1 MKTVFHGT
9 IRPPREGEAPA
20 AAALVV
26 GAYLRALR
34 LSRGV
39 NGSDAA
45 WAIGSSAATLSRL
58 ETGRLHRIEDAVAL
72 LAHYGIDDEANVRR
86 ALDHLL
92 QKPHR
97 NVLYDTVPGWLDR
110 LHACQRQAEST
121 VIHTAHTL
129 PDMVRIPDYPVDAL
143 TQRLRADL
151 HGHIP
156 PRAPLTADTGGDVTL
171 LLDEMVLHRPLG
183 RPDMRADQ
191 LNHLEQ
197 LTSTEQGPR
206 ILLVPRWALVIPP
219 AGLLYRMT
227 LHGHELVAEEWS
239 GFVLYYTGDAVAL
252 WQHRIRAAMA
262 AAVPLGQAAACLPEE
277 RAQGKERTVEPRPR
291 AHLVRPEGHLFLAPG
306 GETVL

>member
-1 MKTVFHGT
+1 MTTAFRGT

-34 LSRGV
+34 LSHGV
-39 NGSDAA
+39 TGSDAA
-45 WAIGSSAATLSRL
+45 WAIGSSAAKVSRL
-58 ETGRLHRIEDAVAL
+58 ETGRLHRMEDAIAL
-72 LAHYGIDDEANVRR
+72 LEHYGIDDEPDVRP
-86 ALDHLL
+86 ALEHLL
-92 QKPHR
+92 QTPHR

-110 LHACQRQAEST
+110 LHACQRQAESM
-121 VIHTAHTL
+121 VIYTAHTL
-129 PDMVRIPDYPVDAL
+129 PDIVRIPDYPVDAL

-156 PRAPLTADTGGDVTL
+156 PRAPLTAGTGGDVTL

-183 RPDMRADQ
+183 HPDMRADQ
-191 LNHLEQ
+191 LTHLQ
-197 LTSTEQGPR
+197 MLTSTEQGPR

-219 AGLLYRMT
+219 SGLLHRMT

-239 GFVLYYTGDAVAL
+239 GFVLYYTGDAVAH

-262 AAVPLGQAAACLPEE
+262 AAVPLGQAAVSLPDE
-277 RAQGKERTVEPRPR
+277 RAQDKERTDGPRPR
-291 AHLVRPEGHLFLAPG
+291 THLVRPESRLSLAPG
-306 GETVL
+306 GEAVL